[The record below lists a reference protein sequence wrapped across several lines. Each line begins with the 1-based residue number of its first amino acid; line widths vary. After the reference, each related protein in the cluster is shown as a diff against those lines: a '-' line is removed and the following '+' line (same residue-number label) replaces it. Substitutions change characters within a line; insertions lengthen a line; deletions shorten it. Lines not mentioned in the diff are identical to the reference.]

1 MKNKECKQDWAEE
14 EAQPRRKPN
23 KVMANP
29 MGSFEMS
36 LFVGMSIS
44 SRNGQ
49 SVFPHLTQARDAA
62 CPGRAANGEAP
73 EVDPTVAES

>member
-44 SRNGQ
+44 S
-49 SVFPHLTQARDAA
+49 
-62 CPGRAANGEAP
+62 
-73 EVDPTVAES
+73 